1 MQIFLRFS
9 CICRFFVVPLR
20 QNLNPMMTF
29 RQFWDIIKIRKW
41 GKYVITLLLFLVVFL
56 FIGDQSVIQ
65 FVKRGREIRHL
76 KEQRDMYREGT
87 EKAQREMQTL
97 HHPDSLERYARE
109 QYYMHTSNE
118 DIYLVEEK

>member
-1 MQIFLRFS
+1 LHICNFCCNFAAKNGNDMKFS
-9 CICRFFVVPLR
+9 E
-20 QNLNPMMTF
+20 
-29 RQFWDIIKIRKW
+29 FWETIKIRKW

-87 EKAQREMQTL
+87 EKAQREIQTL

-118 DIYLVEEK
+118 EIYLVEE